1 MLAALAKGLLLRL
14 TAYALF
20 LGGFWLLY
28 QAFQNSAIL
37 QGIGGGAAILVAMG
51 AMTGFRR
58 RPAARP
64 KTPDAAHPPNPPS
77 GEDAP

>member
-1 MLAALAKGLLLRL
+1 MLAGFAKGMLLRL
-14 TAYALF
+14 AAYALF

-28 QAFQNSAIL
+28 QAFQNAAVL
-37 QGIGGGAAILVAMG
+37 YGIGGGAAILLGMW

-64 KTPDAAHPPNPPS
+64 PTPDAANPP
-77 GEDAP
+77 GPDAL

>member
-1 MLAALAKGLLLRL
+1 MLATLAKGLLLRL

-37 QGIGGGAAILVAMG
+37 PGIGGGAAILVAMW

-58 RPAARP
+58 RPAAKP
-64 KTPDAAHPPNPPS
+64 ETPDAANLPKLP

>member
-1 MLAALAKGLLLRL
+1 MLAGFAKGLLLRL
-14 TAYALF
+14 AAYALF

-28 QAFQNSAIL
+28 QAFQNNAIL
-37 QGIGGGAAILVAMG
+37 PGIGGGAAILIGMW

-64 KTPDAAHPPNPPS
+64 PAPDAANPP
-77 GEDAP
+77 GADAL